1 MNITIKPLTPELA
14 DDYISFFSQ
23 KDSYADKEWSWC
35 YCQEY
40 YLTNAW
46 FRKNIS
52 RLASLDSAAMARERV
67 INGQITGYLAYQDGH
82 PVGWCAA
89 NGKKNYPRLV
99 ERRELWS
106 KNEPD
111 KTLAIVCFAVSRPC
125 RRQGVASALLEYCIA
140 DARNREYE
148 VIEAYP
154 QLDKN
159 VKGCR
164 KYHGFASMYEQRGF
178 ETVTTLED
186 CNIMR
191 KSLIDA
197 KRADK

>member
-23 KDSYADKEWSWC
+23 KDSYADDEWTWC

-46 FRKNIS
+46 ISQNIN
-52 RLASLDSAAMARERV
+52 RLDSLDSAATARERV
-67 INGQITGYLAYQDGH
+67 INGQITGYLAYQDGR
-82 PVGWCAA
+82 PAGWCAA
-89 NGKKNYPRLV
+89 NDKKNYPRLV
-99 ERRELWS
+99 ERRDLWS
-106 KNEPD
+106 DNEPD

-125 RRQGVASALLEYCIA
+125 RRQGIASELLEYCIA
-140 DARNREYE
+140 DAIKRGYE

-154 QLDKN
+154 QLDKK

-164 KYHGFASMYEQRGF
+164 NYHGFASMYKNQNF
-178 ETVTTLED
+178 ETVNTLED

-191 KSLIDA
+191 KSLHVA
-197 KRADK
+197 RGADK